1 MIIPD
6 TEEAIA
12 LAKDTGCGINDL
24 EMWYSSFMDIR
35 DEQYIDGEF
44 KFNMHVYHTMEDPV

>member
-35 DEQYIDGEF
+35 DEQYIDGKF